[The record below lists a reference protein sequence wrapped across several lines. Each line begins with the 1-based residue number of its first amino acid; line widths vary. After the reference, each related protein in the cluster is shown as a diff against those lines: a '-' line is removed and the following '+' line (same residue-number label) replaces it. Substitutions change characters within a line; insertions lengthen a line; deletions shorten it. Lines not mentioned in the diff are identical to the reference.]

1 MGVLLGL
8 VSYVAAVATTV
19 GAAVMGFVW
28 LTNPAPSP
36 LSTSTLPVPHK
47 TAPVRATVGSAKLLK
62 SDVSLTSQRR
72 PKELTAQRSA
82 NRSAPKRKSAAH

>member
-1 MGVLLGL
+1 MGVLIGL
-8 VSYVAAVATTV
+8 VSYLAAVATTV

-36 LSTSTLPVPHK
+36 RSTSALPVAHK

-62 SDVSLTSQRR
+62 SNVSLTSQRR
-72 PKELTAQRSA
+72 PKELTAQRSV
-82 NRSAPKRKSAAH
+82 NRSAKSAAQ